1 MTNHKK
7 PPENTGDAAPEAA
20 AQELLEWRDLQN
32 AQIDS
37 MMHVWDNPEDEVWN
51 DPDIPAWVADIDLT
65 RIEP

>member
-1 MTNHKK
+1 MTNNKK
-7 PPENTGDAAPEAA
+7 PPENTGDATPEDA

-51 DPDIPAWVADIDLT
+51 DA
-65 RIEP
+65 

>member
-1 MTNHKK
+1 MTNVPKI
-7 PPENTGDAAPEAA
+7 PDDPENHDLA

-51 DPDIPAWVADIDLT
+51 DPDIPDWVADIDLT
-65 RIEP
+65 RIEL